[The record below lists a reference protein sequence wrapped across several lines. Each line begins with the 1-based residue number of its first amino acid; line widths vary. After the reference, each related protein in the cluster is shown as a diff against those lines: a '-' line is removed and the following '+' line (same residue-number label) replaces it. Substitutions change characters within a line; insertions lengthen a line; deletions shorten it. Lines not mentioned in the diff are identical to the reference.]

1 MIVSMN
7 RFFSIAGMPELK
19 VKPMKVQRMAFRSE
33 DKILTTR
40 EYRKLVETAERKGN
54 RRLSCLM
61 QTLGATGIRISE
73 LPFITVE
80 AAKERRAV
88 ITMKGKTRIVPLG
101 DDLCL
106 LLLAY
111 AKEAGIETGSLFI
124 TRNKNPMDRS
134 NIRREMKALSKEAG
148 VPREKIFPH
157 NFRHMFACAFYQK
170 TKDAVRLADILG
182 HASVNTTRIYTTISL
197 SEQAREINGLGLII
211 RQTQKER
218 RRKKKRKRRA
228 KPV

>member
-1 MIVSMN
+1 
-7 RFFSIAGMPELK
+7 MPD
-19 VKPMKVQRMAFRSE
+19 A
-33 DKILTTR
+33 
-40 EYRKLVETAERKGN
+40 
-54 RRLSCLM
+54 
-61 QTLGATGIRISE
+61 TLGATGIRISE

-218 RRKKKRKRRA
+218 RRKKKRKRRRSRY
-228 KPV
+228 KTSPKKEQIPYNNPYGVKHKGFKCSGGIMKKKLK